1 MKILTLEE
9 LFTGKVALEKLGVT
23 IGNFDGVHL
32 GHQSL
37 LSQIKSNCKSQKS
50 KLLVITFVP
59 HPVKVLRA
67 KKSFLIN
74 SYNNRRKLLE
84 ENGVDYLC
92 EIDFT
97 RDFSS
102 LDPVS
107 FLENYLFKIKN
118 LDSIYLGYDF
128 AFGSNKEGG
137 RDLVLNEC
145 KKRNIT
151 IEIQPEFEEK
161 NQLVSSSLIRKQLE
175 EGNVSK
181 ANEFLGRPF
190 TITGTVVKGEGRGR
204 QIGFP
209 TANISFFEDKKI
221 PRGGVY
227 ITQTKYRDQDYHSV
241 TNIGINPTFSDTSLL
256 SVETH
261 VLDFDND
268 IYGESIEISFLKNL
282 REEKKF
288 KSVNN
293 LVDQIKK
300 DVNLARDY
308 FQS

>member
-1 MKILTLEE
+1 MNILTLDE
-9 LFTGKVALEKLGVT
+9 LFNGDVATEKLGVT

-37 LSQIKSNCKSQKS
+37 LSQIKSNFRSKEI

-59 HPVKVLRA
+59 HPMKVLKA
-67 KKSFLIN
+67 KTSFLIH

-84 ENGVDYLC
+84 KNGVDYLV
-92 EIDFT
+92 EVDFT

-102 LDPVS
+102 LDAVS

-128 AFGSNKEGG
+128 AFGSNKQGG
-137 RDLVLNEC
+137 RNLVLNEC
-145 KKRNIT
+145 KKRNID
-151 IEIQPEFEEK
+151 IEIQPEFKED
-161 NQLVSSSLIRKQLE
+161 NQLVSSSLIRNELE
-175 EGNVSK
+175 KGNVSR
-181 ANEFLGRPF
+181 ANEFLGRAF
-190 TITGTVVKGEGRGR
+190 TITGMVVKGQGRGR

-221 PRGGVY
+221 PKGGVY
-227 ITQTKYRDQDYHSV
+227 ITRTKYRDQDYYSV
-241 TNIGINPTFSDTSLL
+241 TNIGINPTFSDHSVL

-261 VLDFDND
+261 ILDFDND
-268 IYGESIEISFLKNL
+268 IYGESLEISFLKNL

-288 KSVNN
+288 QSVNELIN
-293 LVDQIKK
+293 QIKI
-300 DVNLARDY
+300 DVIMAREH
-308 FQS
+308 FKS